1 MITLNDIAEIAE
13 ISKCSALRMAERNR
27 WESRKANIN
36 KRLINIYNIT
46 REDVKNATSQK
57 QKKRLAA
64 PKITPAETGNGAD
77 QLSTEPQLLS
87 VEQIKQIA
95 NIKRH
100 RVREIIQR
108 AGWKHQRLLKCGHW
122 TLHYM
127 VSEKQIADAAADY
140 FNSTEIFEKPKSNSK
155 LPFDGG
161 WVSEWGEAPTLT
173 ILKNLDD
180 LTTPWGAHPAKSIIK
195 KPEIFPAAA

>member
-1 MITLNDIAEIAE
+1 MITLKDIAEIAG
-13 ISKCSALRMAERNR
+13 ISICSALKMAERNK

-36 KRLINIYNIT
+36 KRLVNTYSIT
-46 REDVKNATSQK
+46 REDVKNAISQK

-64 PKITPAETGNGAD
+64 PKITPAEDGKGAN

-87 VEQIKQIA
+87 VEQIKQIL

-108 AGWKHQRLLKCGHW
+108 AGWKHQRLLKCGRW
-122 TLHYM
+122 TLHYT
-127 VSEKQIADAAADY
+127 VSEKQIVEAATDY
-140 FNSTEIFEKPKSNSK
+140 FDSVPVFEKPKGSSK
-155 LPFDGG
+155 LPFDAG

-173 ILKNLDD
+173 ILKKLDD
-180 LTTPWGAHPAKSIIK
+180 LTTPWGAHPAKSIIN
-195 KPEIFPAAA
+195 PREIFPAAA